1 MDKLLRRG
9 WKTTGCFST
18 AEFPKQRCVRVIP
31 IPQPAAKVLL
41 AAAGQVAALL
51 GNRTILRADKAH
63 DFFSPGWTGD
73 PTQLMSETGWT
84 PEHDL
89 DRGLAATKVWY
100 QDSGWLP
107 R

>member
-1 MDKLLRRG
+1 MGRD
-9 WKTTGCFST
+9 
-18 AEFPKQRCVRVIP
+18 VRIIP

-41 AAAGQVAALL
+41 GAAGQVASLL

-73 PTQLMSETGWT
+73 PTALMAETGWI

-89 DRGLAATKVWY
+89 DRGLVATKDWY
-100 QDSGWLP
+100 QESGWLS